1 MDPVSQVF
9 QGFTAYQRTA
19 ALKGAIELDLFSA
32 IAEGNATAEALATR
46 CQASARG
53 VRILCDCLAALGFL
67 RKTGGRYA
75 LDPESGP
82 LLDRRSPLYVGS
94 AIRFLASPA
103 VMQSFAD
110 VAGAVRKGGTVVDA
124 GGATAPEHPMWVD
137 FARAMAPLAGLAAQ
151 LLANLLDAD
160 AGRPW
165 HVLDIAA
172 GHGLFGITLAARNP
186 RASVVA
192 LDWANVLTVAEENA
206 RAAGVADRF
215 RTLPGSAFTLDY
227 GRDYDLVLLTNF
239 LHHFDEEA
247 CVAVLRKV
255 HAALRPGGRAVT
267 VEMIPDE
274 NRVTPPEA
282 ATFALVMLAG
292 TPGGDAYPF
301 SEFERMFHR
310 AGFARSELH
319 LLPPG
324 FLRAVISYRE

>member
-1 MDPVSQVF
+1 MDPVARVF
-9 QGFTAYQRTA
+9 QGFTAYQLSA

-46 CQASARG
+46 CQASTRG
-53 VRILCDCLAALGFL
+53 VRILCDYLAAVGFL
-67 RKTGGRYA
+67 HKTDGRYT

-82 LLDRRSPLYVGS
+82 LLDRHSPLYVGS
-94 AIRFLASPA
+94 AIRFLASPV

-137 FARAMAPLAGLAAQ
+137 FARAMAPLPGFVAQ

-215 RTLPGSAFTLDY
+215 RTVPGSAFRSTTAATTTSCCSRTSCTTSTRRRASRSS
-227 GRDYDLVLLTNF
+227 GRST
-239 LHHFDEEA
+239 
-247 CVAVLRKV
+247 R
-255 HAALRPGGRAVT
+255 RSGRA
-267 VEMIPDE
+267 
-274 NRVTPPEA
+274 A
-282 ATFALVMLAG
+282 A
-292 TPGGDAYPF
+292 
-301 SEFERMFHR
+301 R
-310 AGFARSELH
+310 
-319 LLPPG
+319 
-324 FLRAVISYRE
+324 